1 MEQAAGS
8 IRNNSN
14 GSNQHRCS
22 NLAHSHRSNQDF
34 LIGGVLK
41 KPISGRKIKAGSLQH
56 RRRLLKRMKT
66 ALKYGDQSLYSSRQF
81 AEGSNK
87 YEEFFCYNE
96 VDDDEC
102 ASSSNSDSTTDEDAN
117 NTKLADKLF
126 QIQNDSSCVFQN
138 ISINIADFLMER
150 QFGNARVPLNL
161 QSRISE
167 KTFQATPDYPLK
179 HLLTNGILQE
189 KAIKVENLNKVFCS
203 QWLSD
208 RQVIFGTKC
217 NKV

>member
-1 MEQAAGS
+1 MDGG
-8 IRNNSN
+8 RN
-14 GSNQHRCS
+14 HRCG
-22 NLAHSHRSNQDF
+22 NLAHRTNIEF
-34 LIGGVLK
+34 LIGGVMK
-41 KPISGRKIKAGSLQH
+41 RPIAGNKTASSKIGH
-56 RRRLLKRMKT
+56 RRKLLKRFKET
-66 ALKYGDQSLYSSRQF
+66 LRYGDQRLYSSRQF

-96 VDDDEC
+96 NDDSEDEVEREEEQPVSSPSTDSNTNSSE
-102 ASSSNSDSTTDEDAN
+102 ASQSPVEDNSRPDLSS
-117 NTKLADKLF
+117 
-126 QIQNDSSCVFQN
+126 VFQDV
-138 ISINIADFLMER
+138 SINMVDFLSQR
-150 QFGNARVPLNL
+150 QLGYIRNPLNL

-167 KTFQATPDYPLK
+167 SAFQAQPDFPIK

-189 KAIKVENLNKVFCS
+189 KPIKVENLNKVFCS